1 MRVLVTG
8 EKGFIASNLSKSLL
22 KHDIEL
28 IKLNSDS
35 GQILSPGKPTSNDE
49 LCVYRNTARSWA
61 LLIDLHKIDMIIHNA
76 AVVGTDVVAL
86 DPNKATAT
94 NIAGTYNI
102 VQAANQAD
110 IPIVYLGT
118 TVIYNTKIYQDGL
131 IYENSMT
138 GPTTFYGNLKLWAEQ
153 YVMANAKKWIVLRP
167 LFAYGG
173 VGDMN
178 SLMAKTF
185 YSSMIPKK
193 IDMFLD
199 PTKYKD
205 YLHVEDF
212 CDTVALACKKKLYET
227 RYYPPTDNYGNDYN
241 IAAETPLITSEI
253 VELMS
258 EISGKDLKLL
268 INWKP
273 ETDYLGNH
281 RLSTAKFRGDTEW
294 MPKITLEDGLRR
306 SHSSIIKNFKDP
318 EKIAYNPLVY
328 LDEAKNKGVDL
339 TKFY

>member
-1 MRVLVTG
+1 MRVLITG
-8 EKGFIASNLSKSLL
+8 EKGFIASNLPKSLL
-22 KHDIEL
+22 KHDIEFIRL
-28 IKLNSDS
+28 NKLGRMTYPAKVN
-35 GQILSPGKPTSNDE
+35 SNDE
-49 LCVYRNTARSWA
+49 MCVYKNGVKEWVSAFE
-61 LLIDLHKIDMIIHNA
+61 LLKIDMVIHNA

-86 DPNKATAT
+86 DPNEATLT
-94 NIAGTYNI
+94 NLTGTYNI
-102 VQAANQAD
+102 VQAANRVD
-110 IPIVYLGT
+110 IPVVYIGT
-118 TVIYNTKIYQDGL
+118 TVIYDTKIYQDGL
-131 IYENSMT
+131 IYENSLT

-153 YVMANAKKWIVLRP
+153 YVMENAKNWIVLRP

-185 YSSMIPKK
+185 YSSMLPKK

-199 PTKYKD
+199 PAKYKD

-212 CDTVALACKKKLYET
+212 CDAVALACHHKLF
-227 RYYPPTDNYGNDYN
+227 GKDYN

-253 VELMS
+253 VDLMS
-258 EISGKDLKLL
+258 RISGQDLKLL
-268 INWKP
+268 IDWKP

-281 RLSTAKFRGDTEW
+281 RLSTAKFRGDTAW

-306 SHSSIIKNFKDP
+306 SYDSIIKNFKNP
-318 EKIAYNPLVY
+318 EKIAYNPLMY
-328 LDEAKNKGVDL
+328 LDEAKDKGVDL

>member
-8 EKGFIASNLSKSLL
+8 EKGFIASNLPKSFL
-22 KHDIEL
+22 KYDIEF
-28 IKLNSDS
+28 INLNKDKR
-35 GQILSPGKPTSNDE
+35 IAYPAKVNSNDE
-49 LCVYRNTARSWA
+49 MCVHRNSAKEWIRA
-61 LLIDLHKIDMIIHNA
+61 FEILKIDMVIHNA
-76 AVVGTDVVAL
+76 AIVGTDVVAL
-86 DPNKATAT
+86 NPNEATLSNLT
-94 NIAGTYNI
+94 GTYNI
-102 VQAANQAD
+102 VQAANKVD

-118 TVIYNTKIYQDGL
+118 TVIYDTKIYQDGL

-153 YVMANAKKWIVLRP
+153 YVMENAKKWIVLRP

-185 YSSMIPKK
+185 YSSMIPHTV
-193 IDMFLD
+193 DMFLD

-212 CDTVALACKKKLYET
+212 CDAVALACKMKLY
-227 RYYPPTDNYGNDYN
+227 GKDYN
-241 IAAETPLITSEI
+241 IAAETPLVTSEI
-253 VELMS
+253 VDLMS
-258 EISGKDLKLL
+258 KISEKDLNLL
-268 INWKP
+268 IHWKP

-294 MPKITLEDGLRR
+294 MPKITLEDGLGR
-306 SHSSIIKNFKDP
+306 SYNSILRNFGNP
-318 EKIAYNPLVY
+318 EMSTYNPLMH
-328 LDEAKNKGVDL
+328 LDRAKDEGIDL

>member
-8 EKGFIASNLSKSLL
+8 EKGFIASNLPKSLL
-22 KHDIEL
+22 KHDIEF
-28 IKLNSDS
+28 INLNKN
-35 GQILSPGKPTSNDE
+35 GRIAYPAKVNSNDE
-49 LCVYRNTARSWA
+49 MCVHRNNIKEWVRVFET
-61 LLIDLHKIDMIIHNA
+61 LKVDMVIHNA

-86 DPNKATAT
+86 DPNEATLSNLT
-94 NIAGTYNI
+94 GTYNI
-102 VQAANQAD
+102 VQAVNQVD

-118 TVIYNTKIYQDGL
+118 TVIYDTKIYQDGL
-131 IYENSMT
+131 IYENSLT

-153 YVMANAKKWIVLRP
+153 YVIENAKKWIVLRP

-212 CDTVALACKKKLYET
+212 CDAVALACKMKLY
-227 RYYPPTDNYGNDYN
+227 GKDYN

-253 VELMS
+253 VDLMS
-258 EISGKDLKLL
+258 RISGQDLKLL
-268 INWKP
+268 IDWKP

-281 RLSTAKFRGDTEW
+281 RLSTAKFRTDTEW

-306 SHSSIIKNFKDP
+306 SYSSIIKNFKDP

>member
-8 EKGFIASNLSKSLL
+8 EKGFIASNLPKSLL
-22 KHDIEL
+22 KHDIEF
-28 IKLNSDS
+28 INLNKN
-35 GQILSPGKPTSNDE
+35 GRIAYPAKVNSNDE
-49 LCVYRNTARSWA
+49 MCVHRNNIKEWVRVFET
-61 LLIDLHKIDMIIHNA
+61 LKVDMVIHNA

-86 DPNKATAT
+86 DPNEATLSNLT
-94 NIAGTYNI
+94 GTYNI
-102 VQAANQAD
+102 VQAVNQVD

-118 TVIYNTKIYQDGL
+118 TVIYDTKIYQDGL
-131 IYENSMT
+131 IYENSLT

-153 YVMANAKKWIVLRP
+153 YVIENAKKWIVLRP

-212 CDTVALACKKKLYET
+212 CDAVALACHHKLF
-227 RYYPPTDNYGNDYN
+227 GKDYN

-253 VELMS
+253 VKLMS

-268 INWKP
+268 IDWKP

-294 MPKITLEDGLRR
+294 MPKVTLEDGLRR
-306 SHSSIIKNFKDP
+306 SYDSIIKNFKNP
-318 EKIAYNPLVY
+318 EKIEYNPLVY

>member
-1 MRVLVTG
+1 MRVIVTG
-8 EKGFIASNLSKSLL
+8 EKGFIAANLPKSLI
-22 KHDIEL
+22 KHDIEFVN
-28 IKLNSDS
+28 LNND
-35 GQILSPGKPTSNDE
+35 GRIAYPAKVNGNDE
-49 LCVYRNTARSWA
+49 MCVHRNNEKAWA
-61 LLIDLHKIDMIIHNA
+61 LAFDTLKIDMVIHNA

-86 DPNKATAT
+86 SPSEATLS
-94 NIAGTYNI
+94 NITGTHNI
-102 VQAANQAD
+102 VQAANKVN
-110 IPIVYLGT
+110 IPVVYIGT
-118 TVIYNTKIYQDGL
+118 TVIYDTKIYQDGL
-131 IYENSMT
+131 IYENSRT

-153 YVMANAKKWIVLRP
+153 YVREHAKKWIVLRP

-173 VGDMN
+173 AGDMN

-185 YSSMIPKK
+185 YSSLIPKK

-212 CDTVALACKKKLYET
+212 CDAVALACKMKL
-227 RYYPPTDNYGNDYN
+227 YGNDYN
-241 IAAETPLITSEI
+241 IAAETPLVTDKI
-253 VELMS
+253 VDLMS
-258 EISGKDLKLL
+258 EISEKDLKSL

-294 MPKITLEDGLRR
+294 VPKISLEDGLHK
-306 SHSSIIKNFKDP
+306 SWDSILQNF
-318 EKIAYNPLVY
+318 ETSTYNPLVY
-328 LDEAKNKGVDL
+328 LDKAKNKGVDL

>member
-1 MRVLVTG
+1 MRALVTG
-8 EKGFIASNLSKSLL
+8 EKGFIASNLPKSLL

-28 IKLNSDS
+28 IQLNKR
-35 GQILSPGKPTSNDE
+35 GRITYPAKVNSNDE
-49 LCVYRNTARSWA
+49 MCVHRNNVKDWVSAFE
-61 LLIDLHKIDMIIHNA
+61 LLKIDMVIHNA

-86 DPNKATAT
+86 DPSEATLSNLT
-94 NIAGTYNI
+94 GTYNI
-102 VQAANQAD
+102 VQAANQVD

-118 TVIYNTKIYQDGL
+118 TVIYDTKVYQDGL
-131 IYENSMT
+131 IYENSLT

-185 YSSMIPKK
+185 YSSMIPQR

-212 CDTVALACKKKLYET
+212 CDAVALACHHKLF
-227 RYYPPTDNYGNDYN
+227 GKDYN

-253 VELMS
+253 VKLMS

-268 INWKP
+268 IDWKP

-294 MPKITLEDGLRR
+294 MPKVTLEDGLRR
-306 SHSSIIKNFKDP
+306 SYDSIIKNFKNP
-318 EKIAYNPLVY
+318 EKIEYNPLVY